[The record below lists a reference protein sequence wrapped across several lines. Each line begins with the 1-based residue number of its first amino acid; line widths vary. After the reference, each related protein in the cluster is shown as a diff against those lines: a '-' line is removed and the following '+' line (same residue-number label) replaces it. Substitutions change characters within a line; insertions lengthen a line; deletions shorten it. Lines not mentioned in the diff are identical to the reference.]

1 MSLQPIN
8 DSIKENVGEV
18 IGNTP
23 MVYLNKIGAGLPA
36 RVAAKCEFMNPANSV
51 KDRIGKA
58 MIEDAEKKG
67 LITPG
72 KSTIVEPTSG
82 NTGVALAMVC
92 AAKGYKCI
100 LAMPSSL
107 SLERRIVM
115 RGFGAELRLSDPA
128 KGVQGAIDICEDL
141 LKEIPDSF
149 MPMQFSNPSN
159 PQVHFDTTGPEIW
172 AQTGGKVDIM
182 VGGVGTG
189 GTITG
194 AGRFLKSKKDSVQL
208 YCVEPVESPVLS
220 GGKPSPHK
228 IQGIGAGIVPD
239 NVDLSIMAG
248 IEQVHSDEAI
258 AMARRLAVEEGLF
271 VGISCGAAVVA
282 AMRLAAKEENKGKLI
297 TVVLPSFG
305 ERYLS
310 TPLFEELRAECTAMT
325 H

>member
-1 MSLQPIN
+1 
-8 DSIKENVGEV
+8 
-18 IGNTP
+18 
-23 MVYLNKIGAGLPA
+23 
-36 RVAAKCEFMNPANSV
+36 MNPANSV

-159 PQVHFDTTGPEIW
+159 PQVRIKE
-172 AQTGGKVDIM
+172 
-182 VGGVGTG
+182 
-189 GTITG
+189 
-194 AGRFLKSKKDSVQL
+194 L
-208 YCVEPVESPVLS
+208 
-220 GGKPSPHK
+220 
-228 IQGIGAGIVPD
+228 
-239 NVDLSIMAG
+239 
-248 IEQVHSDEAI
+248 
-258 AMARRLAVEEGLF
+258 GL
-271 VGISCGAAVVA
+271 GLG
-282 AMRLAAKEENKGKLI
+282 L
-297 TVVLPSFG
+297 
-305 ERYLS
+305 ER
-310 TPLFEELRAECTAMT
+310 ERERERER
-325 H
+325 